1 MRSSD
6 DPPLVPSQAEMP
18 DYRGMP
24 LGELSEACE
33 AKGIDIER
41 RGGDWMI
48 RRLES
53 DYGIGSTP
61 A

>member
-1 MRSSD
+1 MRNSD
-6 DPPLVPSQAEMP
+6 EPPLAPVQVEMP
-18 DYRGMP
+18 DYRGMG
-24 LGELSEACE
+24 LGELSAACV
-33 AKGIDIER
+33 AKGIDIDR

-61 A
+61 T

>member
-1 MRSSD
+1 MRNSD
-6 DPPLVPSQAEMP
+6 EPPLAPAQAGMP
-18 DYRGMP
+18 DYRGMA
-24 LGELSEACE
+24 LGELSGACE

-41 RGGDWMI
+41 RGGDWI